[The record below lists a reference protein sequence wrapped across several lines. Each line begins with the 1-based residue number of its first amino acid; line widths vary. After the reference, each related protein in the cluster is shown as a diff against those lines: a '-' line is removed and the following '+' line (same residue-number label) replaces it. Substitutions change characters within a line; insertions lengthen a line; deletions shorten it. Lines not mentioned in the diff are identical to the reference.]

1 MFRPQSWPVSTSLTS
16 SLNRLS
22 EPSLARVDHDTVADH
37 ADRGVAGRLAF
48 SDDASGDGA
57 DFGNSEDLHD
67 FRRADNLFLH
77 HRFEHAFDGILDVVD
92 RIVDDRIEADFDLL
106 LFGEPCVPM
115 PTDGP
120 GSRR

>member
-1 MFRPQSWPVSTSLTS
+1 M
-16 SLNRLS
+16 
-22 EPSLARVDHDTVADH
+22 
-37 ADRGVAGRLAF
+37 AGQLAF

-106 LFGEPCVPM
+106 LSASLRADADGRTWK
-115 PTDGP
+115 PTMMAFEAAANRTSD
-120 GSRR
+120 SEI